1 MPSPLFCDH
10 CHSLYPA
17 EGGDHFTLL
26 GIERKFN
33 LDQNELRQRYLQISR
48 AVHPDY
54 HGTGERAA
62 ASVILSARL
71 NEAYR
76 VLADPA
82 LRAEYLL
89 ELAGGPSAAADKH
102 VPPDVLAATF
112 ALREQIADAK
122 ASQSEAVLADCRERV
137 RQMHSAAMQ
146 QVADLA
152 RRLPGDAELRQQ
164 LRGALN
170 TVRYAQKLQSEL

>member
-17 EGGDHFTLL
+17 DGCDHFTLL
-26 GIERKFN
+26 GVERKFD
-33 LDQNELRQRYLQISR
+33 LDPTELRQRYLQVSR
-48 AVHPDY
+48 GVHPDF
-54 HGTGERAA
+54 HGTGERAT
-62 ASVILSARL
+62 ASVLLSAQL

-76 VLADPA
+76 VLADPV

-102 VPPDVLAATF
+102 VSPEVLADTF
-112 ALREQIADAK
+112 ALRERIAEAK
-122 ASQSEAVLADCRERV
+122 AAREEAALAECRARAQ
-137 RQMHSAAMQ
+137 QMHAAAMQ
-146 QVADLA
+146 QVAELA
-152 RRLPGDAELRQQ
+152 RRLPGDAGVRQR

-170 TVRYAQKLQSEL
+170 ALRYAQKLQSEL